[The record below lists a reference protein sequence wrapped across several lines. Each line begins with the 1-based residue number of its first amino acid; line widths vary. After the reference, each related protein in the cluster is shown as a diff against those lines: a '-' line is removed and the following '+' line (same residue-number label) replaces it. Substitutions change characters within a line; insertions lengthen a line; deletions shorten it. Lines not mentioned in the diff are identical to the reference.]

1 MSGTFEQ
8 WEKAK
13 RRRDNAAYFIAR
25 SYAGGNQVRD
35 VDLATFKAAEEEMK
49 NLEAKFSEES

>member
-25 SYAGGNQVRD
+25 SYASGTQVREI
-35 VDLATFKAAEEEMK
+35 DLETFKTAEGEMK
-49 NLEAKFSEES
+49 NLEAKFSEET